1 MSYKNKKRKSF
12 NVHLIRFLCSVGGTD
27 KVLMTIQ
34 YTSRLIYW
42 HCMKNGKK
50 GVALRL
56 KNLEEPID
64 DFRVL
69 LRYYG
74 LVPLVQWIIHVETN
88 PPPSKLLLN
97 INRMQN
103 LVNVFY
109 YPLEHAYWLGK
120 HEVIPVS
127 KERTVQLREWACRLW
142 AIYIIL
148 QFWNIWEEYKL
159 LRQRENYVN
168 SIEMTEPKTEEE
180 LRERRSLKK
189 VKQQLEKEKLTI
201 LMNLIINTAYL
212 PLTLSW
218 SFKGL
223 RITDIS
229 EGALGLTA
237 GICQFFT
244 SWVATS

>member
-1 MSYKNKKRKSF
+1 MKTGNKS
-12 NVHLIRFLCSVGGTD
+12 LAI
-27 KVLMTIQ
+27 
-34 YTSRLIYW
+34 
-42 HCMKNGKK
+42 
-50 GVALRL
+50 RL

-74 LVPLVQWIIHVETN
+74 LVPLVQWIVHVESN

-103 LVNVFY
+103 FVNVFY

-120 HEVIPVS
+120 HNVLPISQE
-127 KERTVQLREWACRLW
+127 KTKKLREWSCRLW
-142 AIYIIL
+142 AVYIIL

-168 SIEMTEPKTEEE
+168 SVEMSEPKTEEE
-180 LRERRSLKK
+180 LREKRSLKK
-189 VKQQLEKEKLTI
+189 VKHQLEKEKLTI
-201 LMNLIINTAYL
+201 AMNLIINTAYL

-218 SFKGL
+218 SFKKF
-223 RITDIS
+223 RISDAT
-229 EGALGLTA
+229 EGSLGLTA
-237 GICQFFT
+237 ALCQFFT

>member
-1 MSYKNKKRKSF
+1 MSYNKNKKRKSF

-34 YTSRLIYW
+34 YTSRIVYW
-42 HCMKNGKK
+42 NLVKNGKIS
-50 GVALRL
+50 AAQRL

-74 LVPLVQWIIHVETN
+74 LVPLIQWIVHVETN

-120 HEVIPVS
+120 HEVIPIS
-127 KERTVQLREWACRLW
+127 KERTKKLREWSCRLW
-142 AIYIIL
+142 ALYIIL

-159 LRQRENYVN
+159 LRQRETYIS
-168 SIEMTEPKTEEE
+168 SIEMSEPKTEEE
-180 LRERRSLKK
+180 LHEKRSLKK
-189 VKQQLEKEKLTI
+189 VKNQLEKEK
-201 LMNLIINTAYL
+201 YL
-212 PLTLSW
+212 
-218 SFKGL
+218 
-223 RITDIS
+223 
-229 EGALGLTA
+229 
-237 GICQFFT
+237 
-244 SWVATS
+244 

>member
-1 MSYKNKKRKSF
+1 MSYNKNKKRKSF

-27 KVLMTIQ
+27 KVLMTVQ
-34 YTSRLIYW
+34 YASRIVFW
-42 HCMKNGKK
+42 HCMKTGNKSL
-50 GVALRL
+50 AIRL

-74 LVPLVQWIIHVETN
+74 LVPLVQWIVHVESN

-103 LVNVFY
+103 FVNVFY
-109 YPLEHAYWLGK
+109 YPLEHTYWLGK
-120 HEVIPVS
+120 HN
-127 KERTVQLREWACRLW
+127 LREWSCRLW
-142 AIYIIL
+142 AVYIIL

-168 SIEMTEPKTEEE
+168 SVEINDPKTEEE
-180 LRERRSLKK
+180 LREKRSLKK
-189 VKQQLEKEKLTI
+189 VKHQLEKEKLTI
-201 LMNLIINTAYL
+201 VMNLIINTAYL

-223 RITDIS
+223 RISDAA
-229 EGALGLTA
+229 EGSLGLTA
-237 GICQFFT
+237 ALCQFFT